1 MGVKSRETQ
10 ERHREVGF
18 ERSVEQTREP
28 MNKNRIRGVHG
39 WTSEPP
45 IAKSIPIKSPVRISG
60 GCARKAIE
68 LTPGDLRPVS
78 QETERTERGAEREA
92 GVSRGHIRSAIVL
105 TEGPNGA
112 RSEEERVNDR
122 QVGSLVS

>member
-1 MGVKSRETQ
+1 MEVKSSEAQ
-10 ERHREVGF
+10 GRHHEVGF
-18 ERSVEQTREP
+18 EGSVEQTREP
-28 MNKNRIRGVHG
+28 MYKNRIGGAHG

-45 IAKSIPIKSPVRISG
+45 IAKSISIKSHVRISG
-60 GCARKAIE
+60 GCARKAVE
-68 LTPGDLRPVS
+68 LTPGGLRPVS

-92 GVSRGHIRSAIVL
+92 GVSRGHIRWAMVL

-122 QVGSLVS
+122 QVGSLIS